1 MASAMDAYNL
11 LQKAMN
17 AGTEEEKKSLVK
29 KSMDTLK
36 QAASGEPANSG
47 TTADTQGQNQTATTT
62 QQQQSGFNIDNAITG
77 SELTREE
84 AIEWMKGRTAYS
96 KGVFSSLESARK
108 RGDAQL
114 I

>member
-47 TTADTQGQNQTATTT
+47 TTADTQGENQTATTQ
-62 QQQQSGFNIDNAITG
+62 QQQQSEFNIDEAITG
-77 SELTREE
+77 RRPTREE
-84 AIEWMKGRTAYS
+84 ALADVKSRYAYQKS
-96 KGVFSSLESARK
+96 TLASLERARES
-108 RGDAQL
+108 GDAQL